1 MQIIDTATL
10 TETSTRELSPDAVSN
25 IYCGLDCAVT
35 YEIRDTLKAQI
46 ETDLPCVQETYRNAL
61 AKQAPIMEMSMR
73 GFLVDEGNR
82 QISLR
87 RMEADLA
94 SLEEGFNFIL
104 KEGLNHVMNWRS
116 PMQLKAFFYNTLG
129 LKPVKARN
137 AQGEFTPTINREA
150 LEKLSVNFYAELF
163 CNYILA
169 MRDLAKQIGF
179 LKTEIDEDNRIR
191 CSFNIAGTNTGRLSS
206 SMNEF
211 GTGTNLQN
219 VSRNLRFPFIA
230 DPKKIIVNVDLEQA
244 DSRNVGAIIWNLFV
258 EDEGEERAGAYLDAC
273 ESGDLHTTVA
283 RMAWP
288 ELKWSADRKE
298 WRATADQ
305 LAYRDDSYRQLA
317 KKLGH
322 GTNYLGQPRTMARHT
337 KTETRLIEEFQARY
351 FAAFPLI
358 KRWHQ
363 WIVEQVTTYG
373 FITTQFGRR
382 RYFFDR
388 ADAASTHREATAYE
402 PQSMTAHEID
412 MGYLNLWRNMPE
424 AELLVQVHD
433 SITLQ
438 VPYANLIDRMP
449 RLLDLMRV
457 ELELKKSR
465 LFTVPLDAKVGW
477 NWGDVEYSD
486 GKDGTPKRPIRNLH
500 GLDKWKFNET
510 RVPPSYK
517 LRLRDYL

>member
-1 MQIIDTATL
+1 MQIIDTALL
-10 TETSTRELSPDAVSN
+10 TETSTAELLPDAVSN

-35 YEIRDTLKAQI
+35 FEIREVLRAQI
-46 ETDLPCVQETYRNAL
+46 ESDTPNVLETYNMSL
-61 AKQAPIMEMSMR
+61 AKQAPVMDMSMR
-73 GFLVDEGNR
+73 GFLVDEHSR
-82 QISLR
+82 QQSLR
-87 RMEADLA
+87 ELQIELDDLEQKFA
-94 SLEEGFNFIL
+94 FIL

-116 PMQLKAFFYNTLG
+116 PLQLKAFFYTTLG
-129 LKPVKARN
+129 LKPVRARN
-137 AQGEFTPTINREA
+137 SNGDFTPTINRDA

-163 CNYILA
+163 CNYVLA

-179 LKTEIDEDNRIR
+179 LKTEIDSDNRIR

-219 VSRNLRFPFIA
+219 VSRVLRFPFVS
-230 DPKKIIVNVDLEQA
+230 DPKKILVNVDLEQA
-244 DSRNVGAIIWNLFV
+244 DARNVGAIIWNLFV
-258 EDEGEERAGAYLDAC
+258 DEHGPERAGAYLDAC

-288 ELKWSADRKE
+288 ELSWSADPKE
-298 WRATADQ
+298 WRATAEQ
-305 LAYRDDSYRQLA
+305 PAYREDTYRQLA

-322 GTNYLGQPRTMARHT
+322 GTNYLGQPKTMARHT
-337 KTETRLIEEFQARY
+337 KTETKLIEDFQARY
-351 FAAFPLI
+351 FKAFPLI
-358 KRWHQ
+358 LEWHK
-363 WIVEQVTTYG
+363 WIVRQVTDYG
-373 FITTQFGRR
+373 YITTQFGRR

-412 MGYLNLWRNMPE
+412 AGYLNLWRHMPE

-438 VPYANLIDRMP
+438 IPNRDLNTQVARILE
-449 RLLDLMRV
+449 LLRV
-457 ELELKKSR
+457 ELLMKQGR
-465 LFTVPLDAKVGW
+465 IFHVPLDAKVGW
-477 NWGDVEYSD
+477 NWGDVEYSN
-486 GKDGTPKRPIRNLH
+486 GKDGSPKRPIKNIH

-510 RVPPSYK
+510 RLPPSYK
-517 LRLRDYL
+517 VRLRDYL

>member
-1 MQIIDTATL
+1 MQIIDTASL
-10 TETSTRELSPDAVSN
+10 TETSTAELSPDAVSN

-35 YEIRDTLKAQI
+35 MEIRNVLRAQI
-46 ETDLPCVQETYRNAL
+46 ETDTPNVLETYRNAL
-61 AKQAPIMEMSMR
+61 AKQAPVMEMSMR
-73 GFLVDEGNR
+73 GFHVDEHNR
-82 QISLR
+82 QQSLR
-87 RMEADLA
+87 EMSAQLA
-94 SLEEGFNFIL
+94 RLEEDFAFIL

-116 PMQLKAFFYNTLG
+116 PLQLKAFFYTTLG
-129 LKPVKARN
+129 LKPVRARN
-137 AQGEFTPTINREA
+137 SQGEFTPTINRDA

-179 LKTEIDEDNRIR
+179 LKTEIDEDQRIR
-191 CSFNIAGTNTGRLSS
+191 CSFNIAGTNTGRLAS

-219 VSRNLRFPFIA
+219 VSRQLRFPFVA
-230 DPKKIIVNVDLEQA
+230 DPKKILVNVDLEQA
-244 DSRNVGAIIWNLFV
+244 DARNVGAIIWNIFV
-258 EDEGEERAGAYLDAC
+258 DEHGKEKAGAYLDAC
-273 ESGDLHTTVA
+273 ESGDLHTTVC

-288 ELKWSADRKE
+288 ELSWPENPKE
-298 WRATADQ
+298 WRAIADQ
-305 LAYRDDSYRQLA
+305 PAYRDDSYRQLA

-322 GTNYLGQPRTMARHT
+322 GTNYLGQPKTMARHT
-337 KTETRLIEEFQARY
+337 KTDVKLIEEFQARY
-351 FAAFPLI
+351 FTAYPLI
-358 KRWHQ
+358 LEWHK
-363 WIVEQVTTYG
+363 WIVRQVTEFGY
-373 FITTQFGRR
+373 ITTQFGRR

-388 ADAASTHREATAYE
+388 ADAAATHREATAYE

-412 MGYLNLWRNMPE
+412 MGFLNLWRHMPE

-438 VPYANLIDRMP
+438 IPNNNLNERIP
-449 RLLDLMRV
+449 RI
-457 ELELKKSR
+457 LELLRVDLPLKQGR

-486 GKDGTPKRPIRNLH
+486 GKDGSPKRPIKNLY

-510 RVPPSYK
+510 RLPPSYK
-517 LRLRDYL
+517 VRLRDYL